1 MEDLKNIK
9 LSKLLTQQLNDK
21 TINEDKIY
29 LKINEL
35 EKEMKDLQL
44 SQKLKQNHEPKLNYQ
59 SNLNQMSSLP

>member
-1 MEDLKNIK
+1 MQDLKNIK
-9 LSKLLTQQLNDK
+9 LLTQQINDK

-59 SNLNQMSSLP
+59 SNLNQTSSLP